1 MIYNVML
8 NIPRSLK
15 CSLVNEASSCDSD
28 CNFLP
33 GMSQCD
39 RVCFQDLTVQTGE
52 PSRVSDRPKEME
64 DSQFRIM
71 SFL

>member
-39 RVCFQDLTVQTGE
+39 RVCFQGLTVQTGE